1 MNLQLYFDGCMI
13 KEHGTLIRFG
23 TADRRWQPHT
33 LSIINP
39 FQEVESQCSFDT
51 QGLS

>member
-1 MNLQLYFDGCMI
+1 MNLQLYFDGCKI
-13 KEHGTLIRFG
+13 KEHGSLIRFG

-39 FQEVESQCSFDT
+39 FQEPWNHSAVLIHRD
-51 QGLS
+51 